1 MRILVRGLRLPFD
14 KDERFAIQKA
24 IKKIKPLGGV
34 HIEEDTA
41 CIYKKS
47 LDARKKDAISYVYTV
62 ALTVDGAYSPE
73 QLAAFDAVAYDE
85 TPLQVTSGT
94 ERREG
99 PIVVAGFGP
108 CGMFC
113 ALLLAEHGYAPIVL
127 ERGGSIAE
135 RTQAV
140 ETFNRTGILNP
151 DCNIQFGAGG
161 AGTFSDGKLMTR
173 INDDKCHYVLSRFCE
188 FGAPPEIMV
197 QAKPHIGT
205 DRLKTVVQNMSDRI
219 EALGGTVL
227 YNTKL
232 IGVETVNGS
241 VKGVKTTRGDFS
253 CAALVL
259 ALGHSAR
266 DTYQMI
272 SQAGMT
278 MQPKP
283 FSVGVRIEHLQ
294 RNIDAALYGKAAGH
308 PKLPKGEYALS
319 THASGRGV
327 YTFCMCP
334 GGTVVAAASEEGG
347 VVTNGM
353 SEYARA
359 GVNANSAL
367 CVSVQPE
374 DYGNNVWKAVD
385 FVRDLEQQ
393 AFRVGGSDYRAPVQ
407 TVGDFLQNRTGH
419 LPSAVQP
426 SYRDGCVTMANLNEL
441 LPSFVGQA
449 LHTGIAQFDRKLRGF
464 ADANA
469 LLTGVETR
477 TSAPLRLPR
486 IADGAAVGFDNI
498 YPCGEGAGY
507 AGGITSAAIDG
518 IHCALTLIGRYKA

>member
-14 KDERFAIQKA
+14 KDERYAIEKA
-24 IKKIKPLGGV
+24 IKKIKPLGSRCIQEG
-34 HIEEDTA
+34 TA
-41 CIYKKS
+41 CIFKKS
-47 LDARKKDAISYVYTV
+47 LDARKKDAISFVYTV
-62 ALTVDGAYSPE
+62 ALTVDGSYSPE
-73 QLAAFDAVAYDE
+73 KLAAVDAVAYQE
-85 TPLQVTSGT
+85 KSIQVTNGT
-94 ERREG
+94 EKREA

-108 CGMFC
+108 SGMFC
-113 ALLLAEHGYAPIVL
+113 ALLLAEHGYTPIVV
-127 ERGGSIAE
+127 ERGGNIDD
-135 RTQAV
+135 RMQAV
-140 ETFNRTGILNP
+140 ELFNRTGILNP

-173 INDDKCHYVLSRFCE
+173 INDEKCHYVLSRLCE
-188 FGAPPEIMV
+188 FGAPAEILV

-219 EALGGTVL
+219 EALGGRIL

-232 IGVETVNGS
+232 TGMDIVNGRI
-241 VKGVKTTRGDFS
+241 KGVKTTCGDIP

-266 DTYQMI
+266 DTYAMI
-272 SQAGMT
+272 SQAGMI

-294 RNIDAALYGKAAGH
+294 CAIDAALYGKAAGH

-319 THASGRGV
+319 THAAGRGV

-353 SEYARA
+353 SKYARD

-374 DYGNNVWKAVD
+374 DYGSNVWKAVD
-385 FVRDLEQQ
+385 FVRGLEQR
-393 AFRVGGSDYRAPVQ
+393 AFCAGGRDYRAPVQ
-407 TVGDFLQNRTGH
+407 TVGDFLQNRQGSV
-419 LPSAVQP
+419 PSVVRP
-426 SYRDGCVTMANLNEL
+426 SYMDGRITVANLNEV
-441 LPSFVGQA
+441 LPPFVSKA
-449 LHTGIAQFDRKLRGF
+449 LHTGIAQFDRKLHGF
-464 ADANA
+464 ADENA

-477 TSAPLRLPR
+477 TSSPLRLPR
-486 IADGAAVGFDNI
+486 AAEGTAIGFDNV

-518 IHCALTLIGRYKA
+518 INCALALMRRFQV